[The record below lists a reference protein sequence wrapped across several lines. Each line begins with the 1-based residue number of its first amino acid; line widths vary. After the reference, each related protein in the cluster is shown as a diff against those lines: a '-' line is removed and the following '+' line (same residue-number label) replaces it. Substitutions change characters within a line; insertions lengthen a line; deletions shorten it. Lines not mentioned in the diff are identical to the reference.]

1 MKTEDEGPSGVC
13 LEIADGSYFFHRL
26 VLLNAFQK
34 ILAPLNKRA
43 LLTIVDLP
51 ESC

>member
-1 MKTEDEGPSGVC
+1 MKAEDEGPSGVFMQ
-13 LEIADGSYFFHRL
+13 IADGSYFFQGW
-26 VLLNAFQK
+26 VLNAFQK
-34 ILAPLNKRA
+34 ILAPLNKKA